1 MSDRL
6 KMIRENRLGPDGDKM
21 NRAAGPAG
29 TGVGAGAGGTGSAG
43 GPAGPGGSGATGL
56 SGPGMRRGPGPG
68 GPGHGPGMMMP
79 GEKAR
84 DFKGTT
90 RKLLEYMR
98 PYWWTTILV
107 LLFAISSTVFTIVGP
122 KLMGTATNKLV
133 EGIMAKVARAGG
145 IDFTAIGRILIWLAV
160 LYGVS
165 TLLGYIQGY
174 LMSGVA
180 MKISYNL
187 RERIAAKIDR
197 LPLKYFDR
205 TTHGEVLSRVT
216 NDVDTVSNTLNQSL
230 SQIVSS
236 VALLLGIVVMM
247 LTISWLMTLAAVLV
261 LPLSMMLIMLIVKQS
276 QRFFK
281 TQQAY
286 LGHINGHVEEMYSG
300 HLVMKAFNGEARSV
314 AIFEELNRELY
325 RSGWKS
331 QFLSGLMMPLMGFV
345 GNLGYVVVSLIGGL
359 LAVSGK
365 ILIGDIL
372 AFIQYVRQFNHPI
385 QQVANIA
392 NVLQSTMAAAERVFA
407 FLDEEEEIA
416 EPEDAVCPAQL
427 RGAVQFSNVHFGY
440 VPGKTIIHDFSVVI
454 KPGQKVAIVGPTG
467 AGKTTLV
474 KLLMRFYELNSGSIT
489 IDGVDVTQMTRNDLR
504 AQIGMVLQDTW
515 LFNGTIREN
524 VRFGR
529 PDADDTA
536 VVEAAQAAYAD
547 HFVHTLPHGYDMEL
561 NEEANNISQGQKQ
574 LLTIAR
580 AVLKDP
586 SILILDEATSS
597 VDTRTEVLIQKAMAR
612 LMHGRTS
619 FIIAHRLST
628 IRDADLILVMRDG
641 DIVEQGR
648 HEALLAAGGFYAE
661 LYNSQF
667 EG

>member
-43 GPAGPGGSGATGL
+43 GTGTGPG
-56 SGPGMRRGPGPG
+56 PRRGPGPG

-107 LLFAISSTVFTIVGP
+107 LLFAIGSTVFTIVGP

-515 LFNGTIREN
+515 LFNGSIREN

>member
-1 MSDRL
+1 MR
-6 KMIRENRLGPDGDKM
+6 R
-21 NRAAGPAG
+21 
-29 TGVGAGAGGTGSAG
+29 
-43 GPAGPGGSGATGL
+43 GPG
-56 SGPGMRRGPGPG
+56 GPGPG
-68 GPGHGPGMMMP
+68 GPGHGPGAMLP

-84 DFKGTT
+84 DFKGTAK
-90 RKLLEYMR
+90 KLMDYMR
-98 PYWWTTILV
+98 PYWGTTVLV
-107 LLFAISSTVFTIVGP
+107 LAFAIGSTVFSIIGP

-133 EGIMAKVARAGG
+133 EGIMAKVQGLGG
-145 IDFTAIGRILIWLAV
+145 IDFTAIWQILAGLAV
-160 LYGVS
+160 LYGLS
-165 TLLGYIQGY
+165 TLLSYVQGY

-236 VALLLGIVVMM
+236 VALLLGIMVMM
-247 LTISWLMTLAAVLV
+247 LTISWIMTLAAILV
-261 LPLSMMLIMLIVKQS
+261 LPISMVLIMLIVKQS
-276 QRFFK
+276 QRFYK

-325 RSGWKS
+325 KSGWKS

-345 GNLGYVVVSLIGGL
+345 GNLGYVVVSLLGGL
-359 LAVSGK
+359 LAASGK

-392 NVLQSTMAAAERVFA
+392 NVLQSTMAAVERVFA
-407 FLDEEEEIA
+407 FLEEEEEIA
-416 EPEDAVCPAQL
+416 EPSDAVCPAQL
-427 RGAVQFSNVHFGY
+427 RGAVRFSNVNFGY
-440 VPGKTIIHDFSVVI
+440 VEGRTIISDFSVSI
-454 KPGQKVAIVGPTG
+454 EPGQKVAIVGPTG

-474 KLLMRFYELNSGSIT
+474 KLLMRFYELNGGSIA
-489 IDGVDVTQMTRNDLR
+489 IDGVDITQMTRNDLR
-504 AQIGMVLQDTW
+504 AQFGMVLQDTW

-529 PDADDTA
+529 SDADDAA
-536 VVEAAQAAYAD
+536 VIEAAQAAYAD

-586 SILILDEATSS
+586 SVLILDEATSS